1 MSGPLV
7 YQSRQQLLNFELADA
22 AAVEAAVQELKAKG
36 QDFIHEVRT
45 EPWGQVTAR
54 IMSPEG
60 VLVTLSYAP
69 WLHEQDVYQLIQADA
84 PSRCGLIQ
92 PLLVRQRNM
101 ARIRRCHLNQS
112 C

>member
-45 EPWGQVTAR
+45 EPLGASHRKFPKPRRSARHLELCTVT
-54 IMSPEG
+54 
-60 VLVTLSYAP
+60 T
-69 WLHEQDVYQLIQADA
+69 
-84 PSRCGLIQ
+84 
-92 PLLVRQRNM
+92 
-101 ARIRRCHLNQS
+101 
-112 C
+112 